1 MIRIFFDV
9 STNLM
14 FVGLSENEN
23 LIDTSHRVSNQNHAK
38 YLVDRIDNLL
48 IRNQYTI
55 NDVDEIIVGVGPGSY
70 TGIRIAVTVAK
81 TLGYAKNILVKT
93 ISSLYFLS
101 SDYEDKVCA
110 MIDARRGFVFAQ
122 IHENEKIILK
132 DTYISLEELTLN
144 DDYKEAQ
151 SVLINE
157 ETYKVNINKILKLS
171 NEVKDIHDLVP
182 NYLRKTQAENELKN
196 D

>member
-23 LIDTSHRVSNQNHAK
+23 LIDTSHRVSNQDHAK

-171 NEVKDIHDLVP
+171 NEVNDIHDLVP